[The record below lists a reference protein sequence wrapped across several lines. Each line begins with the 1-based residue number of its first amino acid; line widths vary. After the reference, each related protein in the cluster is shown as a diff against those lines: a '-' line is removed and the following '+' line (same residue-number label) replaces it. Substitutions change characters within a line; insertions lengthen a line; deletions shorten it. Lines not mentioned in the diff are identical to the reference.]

1 LVPVLVITSMPFIQS
16 FSHGQNTFT
25 SLLLLTITVWF
36 WRTEKKLFAGIACGL
51 LFYKPQL
58 AAVVAAVLVLDLGWE
73 AVAGLAFTGTNLL
86 LLTMLKMP
94 GSITDYLHLLPANV
108 HWMQVENAYL
118 WERHVTIKA
127 FWRLLL
133 QGREAGETALLTTIL
148 TYVSVAIV
156 GGALLIA
163 ALRNRTMPRSVNGR
177 DRLIAAT
184 IAVMPLLMPF
194 YFDYDLLLLAIPVTL
209 YAAERV
215 KRPCAASKIDLSL
228 TQAWIGLYFWLFFN
242 PAVAFRTHLNIT
254 VLLLF
259 AVAVFLVERA
269 MRRQTSSRTLAF
281 VNPEQQEIRRAA

>member
-1 LVPVLVITSMPFIQS
+1 LLIITSMPFIQA

-25 SLLLLTITVWF
+25 SLLLLTATVWF
-36 WRTEKKLFAGIACGL
+36 WRAERKALAGVICGF

-58 AAVVAAVLVLDLGWE
+58 GAVVAAVMVLDLGWP
-73 AVAGLAFTGTNLL
+73 AVAGLCITGTNLL
-86 LLTMLKMP
+86 LITMLKMP
-94 GSITDYLHLLPANV
+94 GAITDYLHLLPANV

-133 QGREAGETALLTTIL
+133 QGREAGEMALATTIF
-148 TYVSVAIV
+148 TYVSLAII

-163 ALRNRTMPRSVNGR
+163 ALRNRAMPRSANGR

-184 IAVMPLLMPF
+184 IAVMPLVMPF
-194 YFDYDLLLLAIPVTL
+194 YFDYDLLLLAIPATL

-215 KRPCAASKIDLSL
+215 KRPCATSRIDLSL
-228 TQAWIGLYFWLFFN
+228 TQAWIGLYFWLFLN
-242 PAVAFRTHLNIT
+242 PAVAFRTHLNVT

-259 AVAVFLVERA
+259 AVAAMLVERA
-269 MRRQTSSRTLAF
+269 MRLHTSSSLITSAYQ
-281 VNPEQQEIRRAA
+281 ETEEIRRAA